1 MPRLPAQRT
10 VTAAESTVNRAL
22 NAPASAPHRAGVFG
36 GTFDPP
42 HLGHVSVARD
52 VADALQLDEVVWVPA
67 FRSPLKPEAPE
78 TPPHV
83 RLAMVGHAADAD
95 SRFRVDDCE
104 ILREGPS
111 YTVDTLREMRA
122 GALVSADEI
131 VLIMGVDQYATIDR
145 WREPDAIRQLATIA
159 VMDRGGEAGPETPGV
174 RRVPVARVDISATA
188 VRQRAAR
195 GDSLDGW
202 VLPAVADVI
211 AREGLYGS

>member
-1 MPRLPAQRT
+1 M
-10 VTAAESTVNRAL
+10 VTAAESAVNRAL
-22 NAPASAPHRAGVFG
+22 NASAVPSRRVGVFG

-52 VADALQLDEVVWVPA
+52 VADALRLDEVVWVPA

-78 TPPHV
+78 TPPEV
-83 RLAMVGHAADAD
+83 RLEMVRHAAQADA
-95 SRFRVDDCE
+95 RFRVDDRE
-104 ILREGPS
+104 IRREGPS

-122 GALVSADEI
+122 DTRADTEEV
-131 VLIMGVDQYATIDR
+131 VLIMGVDQYATIDQ
-145 WREPDAIRQLATIA
+145 WREPDTIRALATIA

-174 RRVPVARVDISATA
+174 RRIPVGRVDISATA
-188 VRQRAAR
+188 VRERVAR

>member
-1 MPRLPAQRT
+1 M
-10 VTAAESTVNRAL
+10 VTAAESAVNRAL
-22 NAPASAPHRAGVFG
+22 NASAVPSRRVGVFG

-52 VADALQLDEVVWVPA
+52 VADALRLDEVVWVPA

-78 TPPHV
+78 TPPEV
-83 RLAMVGHAADAD
+83 RLEMVRHAAQADA
-95 SRFRVDDCE
+95 RFRVDDRE
-104 ILREGPS
+104 IRRQGPS

-122 GALVSADEI
+122 DTRADTEEV
-131 VLIMGVDQYATIDR
+131 VLIMGVDQYATIDQ
-145 WREPDAIRQLATIA
+145 WREPDTIRALATIA

-174 RRVPVARVDISATA
+174 RRIPVGRVDISATA
-188 VRQRAAR
+188 VRERVAR